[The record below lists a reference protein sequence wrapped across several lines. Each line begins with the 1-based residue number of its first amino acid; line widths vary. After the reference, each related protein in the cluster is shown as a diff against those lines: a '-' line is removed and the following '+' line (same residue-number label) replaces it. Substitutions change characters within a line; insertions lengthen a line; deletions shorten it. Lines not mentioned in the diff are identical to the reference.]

1 MKDFQ
6 VAADFLTTDSEFPE
20 MGFSRWGEIQNSDA
34 RRKVRETEK
43 LGAKVK
49 KHKAR
54 NSD

>member
-20 MGFSRWGEIQNSDA
+20 MGFSSGVKHNSDA
-34 RRKVRETEK
+34 RRKVREMEK

-49 KHKAR
+49 
-54 NSD
+54 